1 MSRPDPLT
9 ADERERWDA
18 WKRASDA
25 VLERVRRDV
34 RSATGLSNAD
44 FGVLQILDE
53 VGDGAV
59 RQQQLCDA
67 TGWTQSRASNH
78 LGRMERRELVAREA
92 VGGGVLVH
100 LTDEGRHL
108 LARARPV
115 HAEAVRRHLLD
126 ELDDEAHGT
135 IARLADALT

>member
-1 MSRPDPLT
+1 MPDHRPLT

-18 WKRASDA
+18 WKRASDT
-25 VLERVRRDV
+25 VLERVRREV
-34 RSATGLSNAD
+34 RAATGLSNAD
-44 FGVLQILDE
+44 FGVLSILDE
-53 VGDGAV
+53 VGAGAV
-59 RQQQLCDA
+59 RQQRLCDA

-92 VGGGVLVH
+92 VAGGVLVH
-100 LTDEGRHL
+100 LTDEGRAL

-126 ELDDEAHGT
+126 ELDDDAHGA